1 MNGDTAHQE
10 KHFEAYI
17 VQQLQKQGW
26 LIGDTAHYDTERAL
40 YPDDLVAWLEATQAD
55 KWAKLCKDYPA
66 DPRGALMDRLA
77 KTLDKD
83 GTVQALRRGFSIAG
97 CGHIDLSEAA
107 PEDARNAEVLKRYTA
122 NLLRVV
128 PQLKYHP
135 ARELAIDLVF
145 FINGI
150 PVATVEVKTDF
161 TQSAEAAVDQYKTD
175 RLPTDPKTKRREPLL
190 TFKRGAVVHFAL
202 SDSDI
207 QMATKLDGE
216 NTYFLPFNQGD
227 AGHAGNPPRLG
238 RRARDASSSAG
249 RPPDQPAPAPT
260 SLRSGTV
267 SPADSEYPVAYFW
280 QQVCQR
286 DAWLRIFHSFVYVEK
301 KDVVDLK
308 GNWSKKETLIFPR
321 YHQWA
326 AVNAMIADA
335 KANGAGLQYL
345 CEHSAGSGKTSTI
358 AWTAH
363 DLIRLRRDD
372 GEAIFNSVIIVT
384 DRTVLDSQ
392 LQDAV
397 KQIDH
402 QFGVIAAIDRQKSSK
417 SKSKQL
423 AEALIAGTPIIVVT
437 IQTFPYA
444 MEAIVTE
451 AGLKDKNFAIII
463 DEAHASQTGT
473 NATKL
478 QAALSLGSKSDMANM
493 SVEELLEQLQ
503 KSRVRPK
510 NLSHFAFTATPK
522 HSTLMLFGRTKDG
535 GKASKTNLPAS
546 FHKYPMRQAIE
557 EGFILDVLKGYTPYQ
572 TAFNLTKQ
580 LEDKKRVGGKAAKQA
595 LAQWM
600 SLHPTNVTQKVQ
612 FIIEHFSK
620 NVSALLDGKA
630 KAMVVTSS
638 RAAAVRYKKSFD
650 AYIAKHPEHAGI
662 RSLVAFSGKLTAKQV
677 MHNDD
682 QRNDDQRLAGDV
694 FVVDDA
700 DEFTE
705 VSMNPDIAGQDLRIA
720 FERPEYRVM
729 LVADKFQ
736 TGFDQPK
743 LVAMYLDKKIA
754 NDVEIVQTLS
764 RLNRTAPGK
773 DQTFVIDF
781 INAPENVRRAFAMY
795 DDGAL
800 IEEPQD
806 LDVVYDIQKL
816 LDAHGLYESED
827 LEAFKQARFKTLRD
841 ITQAQEPQHKAPQH
855 RELFAA
861 TERPTRLYNQKLKMM
876 RDAIATWESAYEKAR
891 ANQDAAGMK
900 SADHQRKD
908 TAEQIAALMAFK
920 SGLARFCR
928 TYAYIAQLI
937 DFGDPALENFAAFAK
952 LLSKRLDGVPADRVD
967 LKGLVLSGFDIKAR
981 TAAEVREPGKPYLK
995 PIGAGG
1001 GGKADEPNY
1010 LKEIIDR
1017 LNRLFGDATPLR
1029 DQATFVNHIAAIAKE
1044 SDVVMAQVENN
1055 NREQA
1060 LKGNLPGAVQQ
1071 GVVRALTSHQ
1081 KLATQVLKAD
1091 RQAMSALTDLIYE
1104 LIRDRRMIDLND
1116 LNA

>member
-1 MNGDTAHQE
+1 MNGDTSHQE

-17 VQQLQKQGW
+17 LEQLQKRGW
-26 LIGDTAHYDTERAL
+26 LVGDTKHYDTERAL
-40 YPDDLVAWLEATQAD
+40 YPDDLVAWLEATQND
-55 KWAKLCKDYPA
+55 KWSKLCKDYPA

-77 KTLDKD
+77 KTLETD
-83 GTVQALRRGFSIAG
+83 GTVQTLRRGLAIAG
-97 CGHIDLSEAA
+97 CGQIDLSEVA
-107 PEDARNAEVLKRYTA
+107 PEDTRNAEVLKRYGA
-122 NLLRVV
+122 NILRVV

-135 ARELAIDLVF
+135 AREFAIDLVL
-145 FINGI
+145 FINGV
-150 PVATVEVKTDF
+150 PVATVEIKTDF
-161 TQSAEAAVDQYKTD
+161 TQSAEAAVDQYRTD
-175 RLPTDPKTKRREPLL
+175 RLPLDPKTKRREPLL

-207 QMATKLDGE
+207 QMATRLDGE
-216 NTYFLPFNQGD
+216 NTFFLPFNQGNE
-227 AGHAGNPPRLG
+227 GHAGNPMRKDG
-238 RRARDASSSAG
+238 
-249 RPPDQPAPAPT
+249 
-260 SLRSGTV
+260 
-267 SPADSEYPVAYFW
+267 EYPVAYFW
-280 QQVCQR
+280 EKVCQR
-286 DAWLRIFHSFVYVEK
+286 DSWLRIFHSFVYLEK
-301 KDVVDLK
+301 KNVVDLK

-326 AVNAMIADA
+326 AVNAIVADA
-335 KANGAGLQYL
+335 KLNGAGMQYL

-363 DLIRLRRDD
+363 DLIRLRRND
-372 GEAIFNSVIIVT
+372 GESIFNSVIIVT
-384 DRTVLDSQ
+384 DRTVLDGQ

-423 AEALIAGTPIIVVT
+423 AEALTAGVPIIVVT

-451 AGLKDKNFAIII
+451 AGLKDKNFAIIV

-478 QAALSLGSKSDMANM
+478 QAALSLTSKGDIADL

-510 NLSHFAFTATPK
+510 NLSYFAFTATPK
-522 HSTLMLFGRTKDG
+522 HSTLMLFGRTTNG
-535 GKASKTNLPAS
+535 GKPSKTNLPAS

-557 EGFILDVLKGYTPYQ
+557 ERFILDVLKGYTPYQ
-572 TAFNLTKQ
+572 TAFNLAKQ
-580 LEDKKRVGGKAAKQA
+580 LDDKRRVSGKAAKRA

-612 FIIEHFSK
+612 FIVEHFSK
-620 NVSALLDGKA
+620 NVAVLLDGKA

-638 RAAAVRYKKSFD
+638 RAAAVRYKKGFD
-650 AYIAKHPEHAGI
+650 AYIASHPEHAGI
-662 RSLVAFSGKLTAKQV
+662 RSLVAFSGKLTGKQV
-677 MHNDD
+677 LHNSDE
-682 QRNDDQRLAGDV
+682 RLVGDV
-694 FVVDDA
+694 FAVDEA

-705 VSMNPDIAGQDLRIA
+705 VNMNPDISGQDLRIA

-754 NDVEIVQTLS
+754 NDVELVQTLS

-773 DQTFVIDF
+773 DETFVIDF
-781 INAPENVRRAFAMY
+781 INDPQNVRRAFSIY

-800 IEEPQD
+800 IEDVQD
-806 LDVVYDIQKL
+806 LDVVYDIQKK
-816 LDAHGLYESED
+816 LDAHGLYEAED
-827 LEAFKQARFKTLRD
+827 LEAFKQARFKTLYE
-841 ITQAQEPQHKAPQH
+841 ITQAQEPQHKA
-855 RELFAA
+855 LYAA
-861 TERPTRLYNQKLKMM
+861 TERPTRLYNQKLKML
-876 RDAIATWESAYEKAR
+876 RDAIAIWESAYEKAR
-891 ANQDAAGMK
+891 ASQDEAGMK
-900 SADHQRKD
+900 SADHQRRD
-908 TAEQIAALMAFK
+908 SADQTAALLAFK

-937 DFGDPALENFAAFAK
+937 DFGDPGLENFAAFAH
-952 LLSKRLDGVPADRVD
+952 LLSKRLDGVPADHVD
-967 LKGLVLSGFDIKAR
+967 LRGLVLAGFDIKAR
-981 TAAEVREPGKPYLK
+981 TEGIRGEPEKPTLK
-995 PIGAGG
+995 PVGPGG
-1001 GGKADEPNY
+1001 SGRADEPNY

-1029 DQATFVNHIAAIAKE
+1029 DQATFVNHITAIAKE
-1044 SDVVMAQVENN
+1044 SEVVMAQVANN
-1055 NREQA
+1055 SREQA

-1071 GVVRALTSHQ
+1071 GVVRALLSHE

-1091 RQAMSALTDLIYE
+1091 RQAMAALTDLIYE
-1104 LIRDRRMIDLND
+1104 LIRDRRTIDIDD

>member
-1 MNGDTAHQE
+1 MNGNTAHQE
-10 KHFEAYI
+10 KHFEMYI
-17 VQQLQKQGW
+17 VTKLKALGW
-26 LIGDTAHYDTERAL
+26 RVGDTKDYDTERAL
-40 YPDDLVAWLEATQAD
+40 YPDDLVAWLEATQPE
-55 KWAKLCKDYPA
+55 KWAKFCKDNAAKPLE
-66 DPRGALMDRLA
+66 ALMDKLA
-77 KTLDKD
+77 KVLEKD
-83 GTVQALRRGFSIAG
+83 GTMHALRRGFSVAG

-107 PEDARNAEVLKRYTA
+107 PEDQRNAEVIKRYAA
-122 NLLRVV
+122 NILRVV

-161 TQSAEAAVDQYKTD
+161 TQSAAAAVEQYKTD
-175 RLPTDPKTKRREPLL
+175 RLPVDPKTKRREPLL
-190 TFKRGAVVHFAL
+190 TFMRGAIVHFAM

-216 NTYFLPFNQGD
+216 NSYFLPFNQGNE
-227 AGHAGNPPRLG
+227 GHAGNPVRK
-238 RRARDASSSAG
+238 DK
-249 RPPDQPAPAPT
+249 
-260 SLRSGTV
+260 
-267 SPADSEYPVAYFW
+267 EYPVAYFW
-280 QQVCQR
+280 EQVCQR
-286 DAWLRIFHSFVYVEK
+286 DAWLRIFHGFVYVEK

-321 YHQWA
+321 YHQWS

-335 KANGAGLQYL
+335 KDNGAGMQYL

-363 DLIRLRRDD
+363 DLIKLRRDN

-384 DRTVLDSQ
+384 DRTVLDGQ

-451 AGLKDKNFAIII
+451 KGLKDKNFAIII

-478 QAALSLGSKSDMANM
+478 QAALSLSSKGDMAGM

-522 HSTLMLFGRTKDG
+522 HSTFMLFGRTKDG
-535 GKASKTNLPAS
+535 GKPSKTNLPAA

-572 TAFNLTKQ
+572 TAFNLAKQ
-580 LEDKKRVGGKAAKQA
+580 LEDKKRVSGKAAKRA

-620 NVSALLDGKA
+620 NVAALLDGKA

-638 RAAAVRYKKSFD
+638 RAAAVRYKKGFD
-650 AYIAKHPEHAGI
+650 RYIEKHPEHAGI
-662 RSLVAFSGKLTAKQV
+662 RSLVAFSGKLTGKQV
-677 MHNDD
+677 IHTDD
-682 QRNDDQRLAGDV
+682 ERLAGDV
-694 FVVDDA
+694 FEVDA
-700 DEFTE
+700 AEEFTE
-705 VSMNPDIAGQDLRIA
+705 VNMNPGVSGQDLRIA

-743 LVAMYLDKKIA
+743 LVAMYIDKKIG

-773 DQTFVIDF
+773 DETFIIDF
-781 INAPENVRRAFAMY
+781 VNAPENVRRAFSMY

-800 IEEPQD
+800 IEDAQD
-806 LDVVYDIQKL
+806 LDVVYEIKKQ
-816 LDAHGLYESED
+816 LDEHGLYEGED
-827 LEAFKQARFKTLRD
+827 LDAFKQARFKSLRD
-841 ITQAQEPQHKAPQH
+841 ITQAQEPQHKA
-855 RELFAA
+855 LYAA
-861 TERPTRLYNQKLKMM
+861 TERPTRLYNQKLKML

-891 ANQDAAGMK
+891 IGKDQAGMK

-908 TAEQIAALMAFK
+908 TAEQVAALMGFK

-937 DFGDPALENFAAFAK
+937 DFGDPELENFAAFAK
-952 LLSKRLDGVPADRVD
+952 LLAKRLNGVPADNVD

-981 TAAEVREPGKPYLK
+981 TERAESDEKKPGLK
-995 PIGAGG
+995 PVGPGG
-1001 GGKADEPNY
+1001 RGKADEPDY
-1010 LKEIIDR
+1010 LKEIIER
-1017 LNRLFGDATPLR
+1017 LNHLFGNATPLR
-1029 DQATFVNHIAAIAKE
+1029 DQATFVNHITSIAEE

-1055 NREQA
+1055 TREQA

-1071 GVVRALTSHQ
+1071 GVVRALSSHQ

-1091 RQAMSALTDLIYE
+1091 RQAMAALTDLIYE
-1104 LIRDRRMIDLND
+1104 LIRDKRKIDLDD
-1116 LNA
+1116 LDA

>member
-17 VQQLQKQGW
+17 VAQLQKQGW
-26 LIGDTAHYDTERAL
+26 QVGDTQQYDTERAL
-40 YPDDLVAWLEATQAD
+40 YPGDLAAWLEATQPD
-55 KWAKLCKDYPA
+55 KWAKLCKDHHA
-66 DPRGALMDRLA
+66 DPRRALMDRLA
-77 KTLDKD
+77 KTLERD
-83 GTVQALRRGFSIAG
+83 GTVQTLRRGFAIAG
-97 CGHIDLSEAA
+97 CGHLDLSEAA
-107 PEDARNAEVLKRYTA
+107 PEDRRNAEVLKRYQA
-122 NLLRVV
+122 NILRVV

-135 ARELAIDLVF
+135 TRELAIDLVL

-150 PVATVEVKTDF
+150 PVATVELKTDF
-161 TQSAEAAVDQYKTD
+161 TQSAAAAMEQYKYD
-175 RLPTDPKTKRREPLL
+175 RRPVDSKTRRREPLL
-190 TFKRGAVVHFAL
+190 TFKRGAVVHFAM

-216 NTYFLPFNQGD
+216 NTFFLPFNQGNE
-227 AGHAGNPPRLG
+227 GHAGNPPRSDG
-238 RRARDASSSAG
+238 
-249 RPPDQPAPAPT
+249 
-260 SLRSGTV
+260 
-267 SPADSEYPVAYFW
+267 EYPVAYFW
-280 QQVCQR
+280 EQVCQR
-286 DAWLRIFHSFVYVEK
+286 DAWLRIFHSFVYIEK

-321 YHQWA
+321 FHQWA

-335 KANGAGLQYL
+335 KANGAGMQYL

-423 AEALIAGTPIIVVT
+423 SDALIADTPIIVVT

-451 AGLKDKNFAIII
+451 KSLKDKRFAIII

-478 QAALSLGSKSDMANM
+478 QAALSLSSKGDMADM
-493 SVEELLEQLQ
+493 SVEDLLEKLQ

-522 HSTLMLFGRTKDG
+522 HSTLMLFGRTKNG
-535 GKASKTNLPAS
+535 GKPSKTNLPAS

-557 EGFILDVLKGYTPYQ
+557 EGFILDVLRGYTPYQ
-572 TAFNLTKQ
+572 TAFNLAKQ
-580 LEDKKRVGGKAAKQA
+580 LEDKKRVSGKAAKRA

-600 SLHPTNVTQKVQ
+600 TLHPTNVSQKVQ
-612 FIIEHFSK
+612 FIIEHFSR
-620 NVSALLDGKA
+620 NVIHLLDGTA
-630 KAMVVTSS
+630 KAMVVTNS
-638 RAAAVRYKKSFD
+638 RAAAVRYKIGFD
-650 AYIAKHPEHAGI
+650 AYIAKHSEHAGI
-662 RSLVAFSGKLTAKQV
+662 RTLVAFSGKLTGKQV
-677 MHNDD
+677 LHSDD
-682 QRNDDQRLAGDV
+682 ERLAGDA
-694 FVVDDA
+694 FMVDEA
-700 DEFTE
+700 EEFTE
-705 VSMNPDIAGQDLRIA
+705 VSMNPDISGQDLRIA

-743 LVAMYLDKKIA
+743 LVAMYIDKKIA
-754 NDVEIVQTLS
+754 NDVEIVQTFS
-764 RLNRTAPGK
+764 RLNRTASGK
-773 DQTFVIDF
+773 DETFVIDF
-781 INAPENVRRAFAMY
+781 VNDPENVHRAFAMY

-800 IEEPQD
+800 IEDVQD
-806 LDVVYDIQKL
+806 LNVVYDIQKQ
-816 LDAHGLYESED
+816 LDEHGLYEAED

-841 ITQAQEPQHKAPQH
+841 FTQAQDTQHKA
-855 RELFAA
+855 LYAV
-861 TERPTRLYNQKLKMM
+861 TERPTRLFNQQLKML
-876 RDAIATWESAYEKAR
+876 RDAIATLESAYEIAHVNK
-891 ANQDAAGMK
+891 NEAGMK

-908 TAEQIAALMAFK
+908 AAEQVAALMSFK
-920 SGLARFCR
+920 SGLGRFCR
-928 TYAYIAQLI
+928 TYSYIAQLI
-937 DFGDPALENFAAFAK
+937 DFGDPELENFAAFAK
-952 LLSKRLDGVPADRVD
+952 LLSKRLNGVPADSVD

-981 TAAEVREPGKPYLK
+981 TEDAAEDPEKPSLK
-995 PIGAGG
+995 PVGPGG

-1010 LKEIIDR
+1010 LKEIIER
-1017 LNRLFGDATPLR
+1017 LNRLFGDATPIR
-1029 DQATFVNHIAAIAKE
+1029 DQATFVNHIASIAKE

-1055 NREQA
+1055 TREQA

-1071 GVVRALTSHQ
+1071 GVVRALSSHQ
-1081 KLATQVLKAD
+1081 KLATQVLMAD

-1104 LIRDRRMIDLND
+1104 LIRDRRVIDLDD